1 MSEVLFDGNRVSP
14 RRSGSDHS
22 PLLQSIREEGS
33 KPHPVRTMV
42 KRDSITGTS
51 PTRIRGRIH
60 DDSTSADDLAQE
72 IGSGYFGNDG
82 PSVPL
87 GVVRIEM
94 SRTSHEATIVIDPAA
109 QSSVSGE
116 TRCQLD
122 SSTALKASPQQGIP
136 LFDET
141 KAMQKI
147 TVKCDTD
154 DAPAQQTAAVL
165 APNDHNT
172 FLHVLWRMVIITWL
186 GGFISKLTGA
196 QHSS

>member
-33 KPHPVRTMV
+33 KPHPVRTMG

-51 PTRIRGRIH
+51 PTRIRERFH
-60 DDSTSADDLAQE
+60 DDSTFADASAQG

-87 GVVRIEM
+87 GVVRIEI
-94 SRTSHEATIVIDPAA
+94 SRTSHGATIVIDPAA

-122 SSTALKASPQQGIP
+122 SSTALKASPQEGIP
-136 LFDET
+136 FFDEGN
-141 KAMQKI
+141 AMQKM
-147 TVKCDTD
+147 TVKYHAA

-165 APNDHNT
+165 APTDHNT
-172 FLHVLWRMVIITWL
+172 FLHMLWRMVIITWL
-186 GGFISKLTGA
+186 GGLMSKLTGA
-196 QHSS
+196 RRSS